1 MSKLNQL
8 LYKWVSR
15 KSNPHPLGIAR
26 IGVGTAFLMDWFN
39 KLDRREASFDPD
51 LFHYPWANWLPV
63 LPPEYAALPFILWFV
78 GAIGLIVGYHT
89 RSSGAIALIGNG
101 LYFFADRQNY
111 SNHGYLLLLLIF
123 LLTIADSGA
132 VLAIDSRNKQP
143 RLVDAWKIDLLKI
156 QLSIVYFFTF
166 IVKIR
171 PDWLSGALMYLNLNG
186 PLTPIIVQIPG
197 IYRGLALTTLLVEA
211 FLFWALWSKK
221 WRELAFFV
229 GLMLHVG
236 ILFSVKFTL
245 GLISFGL
252 LSISLYPL
260 FLKLPRDSVTIILR
274 QDLLVFPYPFR
285 LLPYLDW
292 LDVIKFTIVPKSIN
306 TPWLSA
312 LEPNGSKKVAF
323 NALHRWL
330 SLLPLTSLFSIIIHP
345 YIMQN
350 FKITRQTSTG

>member
-1 MSKLNQL
+1 MSKLNRL
-8 LYKWVSR
+8 LYNWVSR
-15 KSNPHPLGIAR
+15 QNDPPPLAIAR
-26 IGVGTAFLMDWFN
+26 IGVGTAFLLDWFN
-39 KLDRREASFDPD
+39 KVDRREASFDRD
-51 LFHYPWANWLPV
+51 LFHYPWADWLPV
-63 LPPEYAALPFILWFV
+63 LPSEYASLSFILWFV
-78 GAIGLIVGYHT
+78 GTVGLIVGYHT
-89 RSSGAIALIGNG
+89 RISGAIAIIGNG

-123 LLTIADSGA
+123 LLTLADSGA
-132 VLAIDSRNKQP
+132 ALSLDSRRKQP
-143 RLVDAWKIDLLKI
+143 RLVNAWAIDLLKI

-186 PLTPIIVQIPG
+186 PLAPYLTQIPG
-197 IYRGLALTTLLVEA
+197 IYRGLALIALVAEA

-221 WRELAFFV
+221 WQELAFFV
-229 GLMLHVG
+229 GFLLHVG

-260 FLKLPRDSVTIILR
+260 FINLPRDCVTIILR
-274 QDLLVFPYPFR
+274 QDLLQNPCFK
-285 LLPYLDW
+285 LLKYLDW
-292 LDVIKFTIVPKSIN
+292 LDVIKFTIVSRSIN

-312 LEPNGSKKVAF
+312 IEPNGSEKVAL

-330 SLLPLTSLFSIIIHP
+330 SLLPLTSLFSIVIHP
-345 YIMQN
+345 YLIK
-350 FKITRQTSTG
+350 KIKTKRQTSIS

>member
-1 MSKLNQL
+1 MSKLIKL

-15 KSNPHPLGIAR
+15 KSNPRPLAIAR

-39 KLDRREASFDPD
+39 KMDRREASFNPD
-51 LFHYPWANWLPV
+51 LFHYPWADWLPV
-63 LPPEYAALPFILWFV
+63 LPSEYAALPFILWFV

-89 RSSGAIALIGNG
+89 RISGAIAIIGNG

-123 LLTIADSGA
+123 LLTLADSGA
-132 VLAIDSRNKQP
+132 ALSLDSRNKQP
-143 RLVDAWKIDLLKI
+143 HLVDAWKIDLLKI

-186 PLTPIIVQIPG
+186 PLAPYLTQITG

-229 GLMLHVG
+229 GLMLHLG

-260 FLKLPRDSVTIILR
+260 FLKLPHERVTIILR
-274 QDLLVFPYPFR
+274 QDLLQNPCFR
-285 LLPYLDW
+285 LLRYLDW
-292 LDVIKFTIVPKSIN
+292 LDVIKFTIVPKSMN
-306 TPWLSA
+306 TSWLSA
-312 LEPNGSKKVAF
+312 IEPNGSKKVAF

-330 SLLPLTSLFSIIIHP
+330 TLLPLTCLFSIILHP
-345 YIMQN
+345 YLIQN
-350 FKITRQTSTG
+350 IKPKRKTSTR